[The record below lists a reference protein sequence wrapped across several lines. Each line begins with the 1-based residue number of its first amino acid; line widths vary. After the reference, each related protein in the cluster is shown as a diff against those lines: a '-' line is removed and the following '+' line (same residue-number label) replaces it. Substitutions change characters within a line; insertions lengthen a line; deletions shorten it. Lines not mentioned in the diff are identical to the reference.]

1 MLTRPMKVLLAGLIG
16 FLIGVACTVA
26 YYEFDSES
34 EEEEIITEQ
43 VRPQGDRSRPGDRPR
58 PIQP

>member
-1 MLTRPMKVLLAGLIG
+1 MKVLLAGFIG

-26 YYEFDSES
+26 YYEFDNEPD
-34 EEEEIITEQ
+34 EEDGVITEQ
-43 VRPQGDRSRPGDRPR
+43 VRPRGDRPR